1 MAEEKKLNRGWV
13 KNAAIIFLSIMLVL
27 TFFSNTI
34 MNRTL
39 PEVAVQYVQSGTIN
53 AQIRG
58 TGTVTANGTYDVIVN
73 QTRKVESVLVK
84 LGDSVE
90 VGDLLFVLSGSESEE
105 LKAAKE
111 TLNSMKLQYSI
122 DLINASAAYT
132 DDRRAIEQAQQEL
145 QEKIAKRAANGDA
158 TAQALTSAHA
168 EVDDL
173 KEDISDL
180 QQDQAYTGY
189 SGLDASDIR
198 AKEKLIADKKEALE
212 DYDTYPVGSD
222 EREALEDEK
231 EDLETELEYME
242 ESIELGEDIAD
253 KQEDLTAAEAYLSDL
268 EEMFAAWTA
277 ADAEVA
283 AAQKTLD
290 NLVYQLEQKQKVDGT
305 ITNLN
310 LEAAK
315 AKIASQQQVVNELA
329 KDAVTSEITAPM
341 AGIVTAINVVAGG
354 TTGSSDPLAVLEA
367 PDRGYYLQFTVTAE
381 QARKVTL
388 GETAQVSDYYWGPE
402 IKATLAAIK
411 NDPEKPGQNKILAF
425 TLEGEV
431 TSGSQLTLSIGQR
444 SANYQ
449 LIVPNSALRSDSSGD
464 FVLIV
469 DAKNTPLGNRYIA
482 RRVDVQIL
490 DKDDTNTAI
499 SAGLAGYEYVITTA
513 SKPLEPGDQVRL
525 VEQ

>member
-58 TGTVTANGTYDVIVN
+58 TGTVTANGTYEVIVN
-73 QTRKVESVLVK
+73 QTRKVESVAVK

-90 VGDLLFVLSGSESEE
+90 MGDLLFVLAGSESEE

-122 DLINASAAYT
+122 DLINASAAYA
-132 DDRRAIEQAQQEL
+132 DDKRAIEQAQQDL
-145 QEKIAKRAANGDA
+145 QEKIAKRAESGDA
-158 TAQALTSAHA
+158 TAQALTAAHA
-168 EVDDL
+168 EVNDL
-173 KEDISDL
+173 KEDISEL
-180 QQDQAYTGY
+180 QQDQADTGY
-189 SGLDASDIR
+189 SGQNDSDIR
-198 AKEKLIADKKEALE
+198 KQEKLRDDKLAERDAILDHNSAEWEAL
-212 DYDTYPVGSD
+212 D
-222 EREALEDEK
+222 EEWKDIK
-231 EDLETELEYME
+231 TELGYMND
-242 ESIELGEDIAD
+242 SIELGEDIAD

-268 EEMFAAWTA
+268 EDMFAAWTA

-305 ITNLN
+305 INNLN
-310 LEAAK
+310 LEASK

-329 KDAVTSEITAPM
+329 KDAVSSEITAPM
-341 AGIVTAINVVAGG
+341 AGIVTTINVVAGG
-354 TTGSSDPLAVLEA
+354 TTSGSDPLAVLEA

-388 GETAQVSDYYWGPE
+388 GDTAQVSDYYWGPE

-411 NDPEKPGQNKILAF
+411 NDPEKPGQNKILVF

-431 TSGSQLTLSIGQR
+431 TSASQLTLSIGQR

-525 VEQ
+525 VDQ